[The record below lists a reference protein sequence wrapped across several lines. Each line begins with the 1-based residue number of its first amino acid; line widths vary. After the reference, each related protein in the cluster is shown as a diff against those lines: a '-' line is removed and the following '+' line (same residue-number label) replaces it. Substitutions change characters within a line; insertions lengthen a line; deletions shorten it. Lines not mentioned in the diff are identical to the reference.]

1 MRFDP
6 SPHCSCSISDNWISQ
21 ATSLEDD
28 HCSAFLHWLQTKA
41 GTRISSVL
49 AVATSSFGRS
59 GLPLNKLPIY
69 LFFYYLS
76 VRTSPCSLYGVF
88 AVCFPV
94 ILICLVQI
102 NFWKH
107 WSLNQTFS
115 FQVVSCIGAHKRG
128 GLYIGSTLQCCK
140 FLNSSTVLRM
150 PC

>member
-1 MRFDP
+1 MLFRSVSNPPHSNFYPMRFDS
-6 SPHCSCSISDNWISQ
+6 SPHCSCSISYNWISQ

-94 ILICLVQI
+94 ILICL
-102 NFWKH
+102 
-107 WSLNQTFS
+107 STNQFLEALVSESDLLFS
-115 FQVVSCIGAHKRG
+115 GR
-128 GLYIGSTLQCCK
+128 
-140 FLNSSTVLRM
+140 
-150 PC
+150 